1 METKHPF
8 APNQA
13 EYILIN
19 HMGITEKLHTC
30 SGDRRYAQLLKQE
43 ADGKEMALIP
53 VECVG
58 AGNN

>member
-1 METKHPF
+1 
-8 APNQA
+8 
-13 EYILIN
+13 
-19 HMGITEKLHTC
+19 MGITEKLHTC